1 MKRRASKTKTIRVNL
16 EANINYLT
24 LNVERHL
31 EKSLKRKR
39 LQLIKTM
46 IHGLAEGN
54 SIKAN

>member
-46 IHGLAEGN
+46 IHDLAEG
-54 SIKAN
+54 